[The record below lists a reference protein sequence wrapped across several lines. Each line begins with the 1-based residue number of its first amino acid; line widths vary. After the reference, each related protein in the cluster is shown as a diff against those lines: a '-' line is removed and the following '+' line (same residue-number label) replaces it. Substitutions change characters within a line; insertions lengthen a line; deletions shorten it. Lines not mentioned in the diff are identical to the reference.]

1 MRKNIAIL
9 GSTGSIGVQAL
20 EVIEQNNGLFKV
32 VALAAGSNVDLLE
45 KQIDQFKPEIV
56 SIAAQH
62 LANKLAG
69 RLSGNVKVLHGLS
82 GLNEIASLE
91 SADFVLNSLVGS
103 VGLLPTITAIK
114 AKKTIG
120 LANKETLVA
129 GGHVVM
135 ELARKNNVTILPID
149 SEHSAIFQ
157 ALNGEQL
164 KQVDKIIIT
173 ASGGSFRDKTRA
185 ELSNVTIN
193 DALKHPN
200 WEMGAKVTID
210 SATMVNKGLEVIEAH
225 WLFSMPYNKIEV
237 LIHPESIVH
246 SMVQYVDKSVIAQ
259 LGNPDMRVP
268 IQYSLSYPERL
279 KLNVKELNFID
290 TPTLTFKKPDYDRYP
305 ALKLAFE
312 SGEIGGTMPTVFNA
326 ANEVAVAAFLSER
339 IPFLAIEEIIERVLE
354 SHLVTNN
361 PNIDEIMVADSWAR
375 TKAANLI
382 L

>member
-1 MRKNIAIL
+1 
-9 GSTGSIGVQAL
+9 
-20 EVIEQNNGLFKV
+20 
-32 VALAAGSNVDLLE
+32 
-45 KQIDQFKPEIV
+45 
-56 SIAAQH
+56 
-62 LANKLAG
+62 
-69 RLSGNVKVLHGLS
+69 
-82 GLNEIASLE
+82 
-91 SADFVLNSLVGS
+91 
-103 VGLLPTITAIK
+103 
-114 AKKTIG
+114 
-120 LANKETLVA
+120 
-129 GGHVVM
+129 
-135 ELARKNNVTILPID
+135 
-149 SEHSAIFQ
+149 
-157 ALNGEQL
+157 
-164 KQVDKIIIT
+164 
-173 ASGGSFRDKTRA
+173 
-185 ELSNVTIN
+185 
-193 DALKHPN
+193 
-200 WEMGAKVTID
+200 MGAKVTID

-354 SHLVTNN
+354 SHLVTDN